1 MISQEEVLEVQKKWS
16 DGLVKIAVKHQ
27 ENKDYITE
35 ASDFIDSVYAYN
47 LGKVLFKP
55 TLAINPQF
63 RLTKK
68 SALSYF
74 VGGDSG
80 FPEDTGFALKGWK
93 TIRWENEAIK
103 LEGNIAICMGNYFF
117 GKENEEDLKVEY
129 SFVFKKLVNGEI
141 KIILHDSHFP
151 YKK

>member
-1 MISQEEVLEVQKKWS
+1 MISKEEVLEVQKKWS

-47 LGKVLFKP
+47 LGEVLFKP
-55 TLAINPQF
+55 TLASNPQF
-63 RLTKK
+63 RLTKE

-74 VGGDSG
+74 VGGNSNY
-80 FPEDTGFALKGWK
+80 PEDTGFALIGW
-93 TIRWENEAIK
+93 IGVRWKNAAIK
-103 LEGNIAICMGNYFF
+103 LEGNIAICIGNYFF
-117 GKENEEDLKVEY
+117 QKTDENEVKVEY
-129 SFVFKKLVNGEI
+129 SFVFKKSENGEI